1 MRNHFTKIDSIAGA
15 ETFSLSRPIRSRILN
30 QLAAALIGV
39 LAIYFVIDLV
49 VKLQVHKGI
58 FIGLL
63 LLSASI
69 FILNGRGY
77 FKMAASIGLLLF
89 NLFIYSMSSSER
101 YETSLHLHLILAGL
115 VALILF
121 GNEDRWLGYLFV
133 SFTGTLYLLG
143 ALVDFS
149 FLEYRDFSVS
159 QVKIMLVVNSMI
171 YSSVTISLVF
181 LVLRL
186 NYKAEKSLAT
196 KKIEITLQNEKL
208 KKANSELDR
217 FVYSASHDLRAPLSS
232 ISGLISLA
240 QRDPAAMP
248 EYLGMMQDRV
258 VVMNRFIRE
267 IINYSRNSR
276 LEVELEKIDLK
287 KMIEEVL
294 DVLKFAPNRDRI
306 KIEIEAADDLI
317 IYSDRA
323 RLNVALSNLIANAVK
338 YQDLRK
344 ENSYLKIRCSKEGV
358 VCRIQLEDNGI
369 GIKEEHQPK
378 IFDMFYRATEKS
390 KGSGLGLYIVKETL
404 DKLSGNISFQSS
416 YGQGTTFT
424 VVIPS

>member
-1 MRNHFTKIDSIAGA
+1 MKNYFTKIDFTAGT

-30 QLAAALIGV
+30 QLAAALVGV

-49 VKLQVHKGI
+49 VKLQVHKGT

-77 FKMAASIGLLLF
+77 FKTAASIGLLLF

-101 YETSLHLHLILAGL
+101 YETALHLHLILAGL

-133 SFTGTLYLLG
+133 SFTGTLYVLG

-232 ISGLISLA
+232 ISGLISLS
-240 QRDPAAMP
+240 QREPAAMP
-248 EYLGMMQDRV
+248 EYLAMMQDRV

-287 KMIEEVL
+287 KMIEEVV
-294 DVLKFAPNRDRI
+294 DVLKFAPSRDRI

-344 ENSYLKIRCSKEGV
+344 ENSYLKIRCSKEDPI
-358 VCRIQLEDNGI
+358 CHIQLEDNGI

-378 IFDMFYRATEKS
+378 IFNMFYRATEKS

-404 DKLSGNISFQSS
+404 DKLSGSISFQSS

-424 VVIPS
+424 IVIPS